1 MKGEVSVMESLWTNI
16 TTVVSKLTELMGTMT
31 TTLIGNELFQ
41 IVLGT
46 VVFGIGMSIV
56 FTLVRKVRK
65 RGK

>member
-1 MKGEVSVMESLWTNI
+1 MEGEVSVMEALWTNI
-16 TTVVSKLTELMGTMT
+16 TTCVSKITELMGTMT

>member
-1 MKGEVSVMESLWTNI
+1 MEGEVSVMEALWTNI
-16 TTVVSKLTELMGTMT
+16 TTVVSKITELMGTMT